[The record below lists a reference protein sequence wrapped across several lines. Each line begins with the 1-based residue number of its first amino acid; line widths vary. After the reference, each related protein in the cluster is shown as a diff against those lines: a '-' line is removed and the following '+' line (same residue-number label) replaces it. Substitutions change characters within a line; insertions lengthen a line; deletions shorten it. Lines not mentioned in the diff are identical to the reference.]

1 MRALFLKRPWFVA
14 LRAWQK
20 MAIESGVIG
29 AVLLTFIPP
38 ALAVFPQRDCVSG
51 KWLEQSF
58 RERYPE
64 DTLFYFNKGL

>member
-1 MRALFLKRPWFVA
+1 
-14 LRAWQK
+14 

-38 ALAVFPQRDCVSG
+38 SLAVFPQRDCISA
-51 KWLEQSF
+51 KWLEPGF
-58 RERYPE
+58 KERYPE